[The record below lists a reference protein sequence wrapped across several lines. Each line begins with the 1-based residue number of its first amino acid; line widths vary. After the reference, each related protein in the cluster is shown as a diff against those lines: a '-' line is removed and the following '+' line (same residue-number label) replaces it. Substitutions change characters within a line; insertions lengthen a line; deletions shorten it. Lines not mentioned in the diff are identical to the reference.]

1 MSKKLAQKEYK
12 KVNEEAAKEIAI
24 QLRLRNI
31 SGICIVDFIDM
42 ELEESKII
50 LLNEF
55 KKYLSEDPVNTT
67 LVDMT
72 KLNLVEITRKRIK
85 KPLYEQINQI

>member
-1 MSKKLAQKEYK
+1 
-12 KVNEEAAKEIAI
+12 
-24 QLRLRNI
+24 
-31 SGICIVDFIDM
+31 M